1 MFSCQQVCFH
11 ISLLM
16 HTIFDSKFMN
26 SWKQLIKQTGTSWGK
41 SLDFE
46 SLFSIKLIAVLY
58 WSERLQFV
66 VISYILFFYSRHPN
80 HQAESASTLFWR
92 SRWSDCFIGLRF
104 VQTITDTMSNFKLTL
119 RWWRQLLATVT
130 SPSKKKETPHVHIVI
145 RCLSM
150 LSDLEFVLI
159 SQDLALY

>member
-46 SLFSIKLIAVLY
+46 SLFSIKLIAVILVRETSIRGDKLY
-58 WSERLQFV
+58 
-66 VISYILFFYSRHPN
+66 LFFYSRHPN

-145 RCLSM
+145 RCLSI